1 MNFIVCGRNCRH
13 QRDGYCCLEG
23 KAVITNAVTSPCCYY
38 EEKEKN
44 QTGGSK
50 ADHGKDGK

>member
-1 MNFIVCGRNCRH
+1 MNFIVCSRSCRH

-38 EEKEKN
+38 EEKEEKSE
-44 QTGGSK
+44 Q
-50 ADHGKDGK
+50 GKDESQ